1 MVEEKVVLRNG
12 IKIIGS
18 SPYFYSKNHGLKVW
32 PLSDDVTMIKS
43 EKFPSLWT
51 SLSYLTKKF
60 NIVLFDWF
68 KTLKNPEEKRG

>member
-1 MVEEKVVLRNG
+1 MVEEKVVLKNG

-32 PLSDDVTMIKS
+32 PLSDDVTMIKP
-43 EKFPSLWT
+43 EKFPSSWT

>member
-43 EKFPSLWT
+43 EKFPSSWHFT
-51 SLSYLTKKF
+51 FVF
-60 NIVLFDWF
+60 NKEVQHRVI
-68 KTLKNPEEKRG
+68 